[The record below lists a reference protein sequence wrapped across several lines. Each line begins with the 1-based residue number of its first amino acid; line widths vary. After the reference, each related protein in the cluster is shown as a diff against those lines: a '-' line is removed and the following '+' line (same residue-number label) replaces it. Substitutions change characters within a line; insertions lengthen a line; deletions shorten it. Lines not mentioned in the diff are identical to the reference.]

1 MTAEYGVQRGR
12 QRIDVGVLGDR
23 LLGENLRRRVRG
35 SDRLNGF
42 AEWSVGIDQCG
53 QAEVSQPGVVI
64 GVDQDVGRLDVPV
77 QHAKQ
82 VRRGEG
88 VRDPYPHVADPAL
101 ARTWILG
108 HPPRQ
113 RTARTQFHDEEG
125 AVVAEKAGVVNRDD
139 AGVSGHPA
147 RSARLTQEATLFRFG
162 VQLAFVDLD
171 GDQPVQ
177 GLLPSLPDDSEAAAG
192 DRAPIRHTG
201 NFRWNGGSH
210 ANQDSSDSAALT
222 LYTTSLA
229 DNVRF
234 VSRSVYVAS
243 PEGLTG
249 KSAVALGL
257 LDALTREV
265 GSVGVFRPLTTAS
278 SGNDDIDLSVDLLV
292 NQPGISQSYDEA
304 IGVTYEAAREDA
316 DEALHIIVER
326 FGQLTDRFE
335 VILVIG
341 SDYTDVATGTE
352 LSFNA
357 KIAANLGSPVVLVV
371 HGRRRTPE
379 QIRAAADS
387 AIAELRANHAQT
399 VAVIANRV
407 DHEAADAIRRAL
419 ADLPDVVTAAIT
431 ESPLL
436 SAPTF
441 RALVEAAD
449 AELVQGSQAWM
460 DREALSLIVAA
471 MSLPHVLD
479 RLSPDVAVIAPSD
492 RTDLIPGLMLAHQ
505 SGTFPALSGILLTGG
520 YEIPESIRRL
530 SEGVQQDLPI
540 AMTSLGTFTT
550 AERLMRVR
558 GPITKDSSRK
568 IETARRVFAE
578 QVDHAALLSA
588 IDVPGSAVCTPLMF
602 EYQLMERAR
611 ADRQRIVLPESQDD
625 RILEAAAI
633 LLRRGVANLTLLG
646 DETKVRAR
654 ASTLGLDLDEVSIM
668 SPLDADL
675 VEQFAAAYAEAR
687 AHKGMTVERA
697 RETVT
702 DISYFGTLMVHLG
715 LADGMV
721 SGAVNTTA
729 HTIRPALEFIK
740 TKPGVKTISSVF
752 LMCLADRVLVYGD
765 CAVIPVPTTEQLAD
779 IAISSAETAQQFGIE
794 PRVAMLSYSTGTSG
808 SGADVEKVRA
818 ATELVAQRAPEL
830 LLEGP
835 IQYDAAIDP
844 EVARTKLPE
853 SPVAGRA
860 TVFIFPD
867 LNTGNNTYKAVQ
879 RSARA
884 IAIGPVLQGLRKPVN
899 DLSRGALVSDIVN
912 TVAIT
917 AVQAQ
922 TIKQARPMGEAA
934 AGTGA

>member
-1 MTAEYGVQRGR
+1 M
-12 QRIDVGVLGDR
+12 
-23 LLGENLRRRVRG
+23 
-35 SDRLNGF
+35 
-42 AEWSVGIDQCG
+42 
-53 QAEVSQPGVVI
+53 
-64 GVDQDVGRLDVPV
+64 
-77 QHAKQ
+77 
-82 VRRGEG
+82 
-88 VRDPYPHVADPAL
+88 
-101 ARTWILG
+101 
-108 HPPRQ
+108 
-113 RTARTQFHDEEG
+113 
-125 AVVAEKAGVVNRDD
+125 
-139 AGVSGHPA
+139 
-147 RSARLTQEATLFRFG
+147 
-162 VQLAFVDLD
+162 
-171 GDQPVQ
+171 
-177 GLLPSLPDDSEAAAG
+177 
-192 DRAPIRHTG
+192 
-201 NFRWNGGSH
+201 
-210 ANQDSSDSAALT
+210 
-222 LYTTSLA
+222 
-229 DNVRF
+229 
-234 VSRSVYVAS
+234 SRSVYVAS

-265 GSVGVFRPLTTAS
+265 GSVGVFRPLTTSGS
-278 SGNDDIDLSVDLLV
+278 SSDDIDLIVDLLI

-316 DEALHIIVER
+316 DEALHVIVER
-326 FGQLTDRFE
+326 FGQLTDRFD
-335 VILVIG
+335 VIMVVG

-371 HGRRRTPE
+371 HGRERSPE
-379 QIRAAADS
+379 QIRAAAAS

-407 DHEAADAIRRAL
+407 DHEAADAIRMAL
-419 ADLPDVVTAAIT
+419 ADLEDIVTAAIP

-449 AELVQGSQAWM
+449 GELVLGSQAWM
-460 DREALSLIVAA
+460 DREALELIVAA

-479 RLSPDVAVIAPSD
+479 RLIPDVAVIAPSD

-505 SGTFPALSGILLTGG
+505 SGTFPALAGILLTGG
-520 YEIPESIRRL
+520 YEIPETIQRL

-540 AMTSLGTFTT
+540 AMTDLGTFTT

-568 IETARRVFAE
+568 IETAHRVFAE
-578 QVDHAALLSA
+578 QVDQAALLSA
-588 IDVPGSAVCTPLMF
+588 IDVPGSEVRTPLMF
-602 EYQLMERAR
+602 EYQLMQRAR

-633 LLRRGVANLTLLG
+633 LLRRGVADLTLLG
-646 DETKVRAR
+646 EENKVRAR
-654 ASTLGLDLDEVSIM
+654 ASALGLDLDAASIV
-668 SPLDADL
+668 SPLDPDL
-675 VEQFAAAYAEAR
+675 VEKFAVAYADAR

-697 RETVT
+697 REIVT

-740 TKPGVKTISSVF
+740 TRPGVSTVSSVF

-765 CAVIPVPTTEQLAD
+765 CAVIPEPTTEQLAD
-779 IAISSAETAQQFGIE
+779 IAVSSAETARQFGIE

-818 ATELVAQRAPEL
+818 ATALVAERAPDL
-830 LLEGP
+830 QLEGP
-835 IQYDAAIDP
+835 IQYDAAVDL
-844 EVARTKLPE
+844 EVARTKLPD
-853 SPVAGRA
+853 SSVAGRA

-879 RSARA
+879 RSAHA

-922 TIKQARPMGEAA
+922 AIKQPQPAEAA
-934 AGTGA
+934 ATGSPA